1 MNPLNLLA
9 ELVIGLAE
17 AACELAIRELE
28 ASDDFAARFVAG
40 AARADMRLRLAP
52 AFRDE
57 ILGALLPSI
66 RHITSL
72 ITAMNVLRLVQ

>member
-1 MNPLNLLA
+1 VNPLNLLA

-57 ILGALLPSI
+57 ILSI